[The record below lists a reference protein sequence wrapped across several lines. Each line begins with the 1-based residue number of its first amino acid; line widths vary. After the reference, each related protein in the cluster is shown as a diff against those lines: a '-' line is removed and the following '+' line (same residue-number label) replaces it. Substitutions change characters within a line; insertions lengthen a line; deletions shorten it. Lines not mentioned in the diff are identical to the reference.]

1 MYDHIDRMIANL
13 KDEAS
18 SNKDSLDQI
27 DVQARD
33 RITELESIRS
43 DIEDSVGEFEEYI
56 QNLDGLGDLIQKAER
71 IIDDANTQ
79 GIEL

>member
-56 QNLDGLGDLIQKAER
+56 QTLEGRGDLRQKAARLLE
-71 IIDDANTQ
+71 DGHPQ
-79 GIEL
+79 GIAL

>member
-18 SNKDSLDQI
+18 SNKYSLDQI

>member
-1 MYDHIDRMIANL
+1 MYQHIDRMIANL
-13 KDEAS
+13 KEEAS
-18 SNKDSLDQI
+18 SNKDSLDRV
-27 DVQARD
+27 DELARD
-33 RITELESIRS
+33 RIAELESIRS

-56 QNLDGLGDLIQKAER
+56 QNLDGLGDLIQKAES

>member
-71 IIDDANTQ
+71 IIDAANTQ